1 MEVQIASPRWEI
13 STSFLGNFRQ
23 LLTWIE
29 RPLGGWEEQRRRR
42 QLPLFC
48 PPAEGSSPM
57 AKYLYVI
64 VDEEDIDKDADATLT
79 LAIDVGNAGWTE
91 AKETLTASAA
101 S

>member
-1 MEVQIASPRWEI
+1 
-13 STSFLGNFRQ
+13 
-23 LLTWIE
+23 
-29 RPLGGWEEQRRRR
+29 
-42 QLPLFC
+42 
-48 PPAEGSSPM
+48 M